1 MRRLQPYSP
10 RSRGYRN
17 HPVFGRRIAY
27 AHDTKGR
34 VRCVAMRSGWQLVL
48 GLFGGLEHQL
58 NETLAA
64 GDGALAVDMGDVRLH
79 RAVRQVEPLADVG
92 TRAPL
97 ARCRGC

>member
-1 MRRLQPYSP
+1 MLPCAP
-10 RSRGYRN
+10 AG
-17 HPVFGRRIAY
+17 
-27 AHDTKGR
+27 K
-34 VRCVAMRSGWQLVL
+34 LVL

-58 NETLAA
+58 DEALAA

-92 TRAPL
+92 TRTPL